1 MLVIRDAPESL
12 ILKSQ
17 NKGKFSS
24 KYYQAKH
31 LEDSVDSC
39 VQLVNIG
46 TLSKKIERIEKMYP
60 LLQHFY
66 QLVEDFGQ
74 DKSKYS
80 FTKNN
85 YIENFLAQ
93 NS

>member
-17 NKGKFSS
+17 NRGKFSS

-39 VQLVNIG
+39 V
-46 TLSKKIERIEKMYP
+46 
-60 LLQHFY
+60 
-66 QLVEDFGQ
+66 
-74 DKSKYS
+74 
-80 FTKNN
+80 
-85 YIENFLAQ
+85 
-93 NS
+93 